1 MDKEVLIHVRGL
13 QTMDADGE
21 QEPLEIVVPGQYYFR
36 NGSHYLRYEEV
47 MEDFADVADALDPTV
62 QRGMRDVVLVLDLAR
77 RLAVLVKLHDLPL
90 ERLLVVAGMLRAGHR
105 RPPISCHSSLIGLSN
120 TL

>member
-1 MDKEVLIHVRGL
+1 
-13 QTMDADGE
+13 
-21 QEPLEIVVPGQYYFR
+21 
-36 NGSHYLRYEEV
+36 
-47 MEDFADVADALDPTV
+47 V
-62 QRGMRDVVLVLDLAR
+62 QRGMRDVVLGLDLAR

-90 ERLLVVAGMLRAGHR
+90 ERLLVVAGMLRVGHR